1 MYGDPHCGGGGI
13 GGAGGSGGPGGFGL
27 KPTNGCKTVK
37 VQSRPGVILQALHLR
52 SAQLSQDGP
61 TGWLETAVMTPTGVV
76 RLASSAKRMCGR
88 SLVEYVV
95 LVPSVKSTVPLKG
108 CCDELDVNC
117 QLIPSRLQP
126 WPL

>member
-1 MYGDPHCGGGGI
+1 MYGAPHGGGGDC
-13 GGAGGSGGPGGFGL
+13 GGAGGQSSGL

-37 VQSRPGVILQALHLR
+37 VQSRPGVILQALHLC
-52 SAQLSQDGP
+52 SAQLSQLGP

-88 SLVEYVV
+88 SLVEYVA
-95 LVPSVKSTVPLKG
+95 LVPSAKSTVPLKG

-126 WPL
+126 WPE